1 VANLADRIVVDA
13 SALLPLVLSDTPER
27 TDYAAA
33 IIDRAAGG
41 ALALVIP
48 QICHLELAAV
58 VARKVRGRALSDALA
73 QEFFEQLDGLGFE
86 LFVESFRYSE
96 LYDNAMALGCQVADA
111 VYLTLAKDPDLSIAT
126 LDGGMRQAAKQAGIP
141 VFEVR

>member
-1 VANLADRIVVDA
+1 LADRVVVDA
-13 SALLPLVLSDTPER
+13 SALLPLVLSDTSAR

-33 IIDRAAGG
+33 IIERTARGE
-41 ALALVIP
+41 LELVIP
-48 QICHLELAAV
+48 QICHLELAGV
-58 VARKVRGRALSDALA
+58 IARKVRSRALTDATA

-96 LYDNAMALGCQVADA
+96 LYANAMELGSQVADA
-111 VYLTLAKDPDLSIAT
+111 IYLSLARELDLAIAT
-126 LDGGMRQAAKQAGIP
+126 LDGGMRQAAKQAGIA